1 MLPAVKITRP
11 IRYMTDPK
19 YPDECK
25 LALEASFEA
34 LMTKAVAA
42 GWEPRQVAY
51 SLMILA
57 AEKLQGFP
65 RLEDAVMPDG

>member
-1 MLPAVKITRP
+1 
-11 IRYMTDPK
+11 MTDPG

-25 LALEASFEA
+25 IAMAASFEA
-34 LMTKAVAA
+34 LMAKAGAA

-57 AEKLQGFP
+57 AEKLQALP
-65 RLEDAVMPDG
+65 PSVMPNA